1 MSAKEKQGKAKWN
14 INLLYIYYDISVQ
27 AFQKGLRLGT
37 HLNKKGCKYVIETF
51 KKQSGINFEKSQL
64 KNKWDTQKKEWR
76 LWKELIGKENGL
88 GWDAN
93 KQTIDATDEWWEEK
107 IKVSSNIIF

>member
-14 INLLYIYYDISVQ
+14 RNLLHIYCDICVQ
-27 AFQKGLRLGT
+27 AIQKT
-37 HLNKKGCKYVIETF
+37 HLNKEGWKYVIETF

-64 KNKWDTQKKEWR
+64 TYKWDTQKKEWR
-76 LWKELIGKENGL
+76 LWKELIGKEIRL

>member
-1 MSAKEKQGKAKWN
+1 M
-14 INLLYIYYDISVQ
+14 ILPF
-27 AFQKGLRLGT
+27 FQKLEFLGS
-37 HLNKKGCKYVIETF
+37 Y
-51 KKQSGINFEKSQL
+51 
-64 KNKWDTQKKEWR
+64 
-76 LWKELIGKENGL
+76 IGKETGL